1 MSHFHRWLSL
11 LLLVIAAVA
20 FGVAGQSAHGQTTQ
34 PQSGLAPDDFDF
46 KQLLGDPPAAG
57 SKEEKDEI
65 GKLLEMQKDR
75 TPEEIK
81 RCKDEVEVQP
91 FVFSMIL
98 GDWFSAANL
107 PETDKLLKM
116 ATKDAKPI
124 FGAAKAV
131 WNRQRPFLVSDQIHP
146 CVEEEKSASYPSGH
160 ATRGMMW
167 ATIIVELLP
176 SGVPA
181 SDKELIIDYGREI
194 GDDRALAGMHFPS
207 DVIAGQTLGKEIAR
221 RLLADPNFQAQ
232 LEKAKAECAAHATKR
247 PAIAK

>member
-1 MSHFHRWLSL
+1 MSHFNRWLSVL
-11 LLLVIAAVA
+11 LLMIAASALAIV
-20 FGVAGQSAHGQTTQ
+20 GQPARAQATQ

-57 SKEEKDEI
+57 SPEEKAEI
-65 GKLLEMQKDR
+65 DKLLQMQKDR
-75 TPEEIK
+75 TDEEIK

-91 FVFSMIL
+91 FAFSIVL
-98 GDWFSAANL
+98 GDWFSAKSL

-146 CVEEEKSASYPSGH
+146 CVIEEKTASYPSGH
-160 ATRGMMW
+160 ATRGIVW
-167 ATIIVELLP
+167 ATIIAELMP
-176 SGVPA
+176 T
-181 SDKELIIDYGREI
+181 DKDRIMAYGREI

-207 DVIAGQTLGKEIAR
+207 DVIAGQKLGKEIAR
-221 RLLADPNFQAQ
+221 RLLADPDFQAQ
-232 LEKAKAECAAHATKR
+232 LEKAKAECAADAAIKPALTK
-247 PAIAK
+247 